1 MKMGAAKQAAGRA
14 AGLIT
19 VTVPNADETVS
30 RDTFHFALDREKL
43 RTVRR
48 REGRY
53 LLRTNMNGYDPA
65 TLWTFYIQLTEVEQ
79 AFKELKNDLAIRPVY
94 HQLEHR
100 IEAHIFV
107 AFLSYCLQVT
117 LKQQLKPRAPGLTPR
132 AALETFKTIQMVD
145 VHIPTTDGRSLL
157 LSRYTQPEPEH
168 RLLLDALRLRLPAQ
182 PPPKITAPRVSPAVA
197 VTAV

>member
-1 MKMGAAKQAAGRA
+1 M
-14 AGLIT
+14 
-19 VTVPNADETVS
+19 
-30 RDTFHFALDREKL
+30 
-43 RTVRR
+43 
-48 REGRY
+48 
-53 LLRTNMNGYDPA
+53 
-65 TLWTFYIQLTEVEQ
+65 
-79 AFKELKNDLAIRPVY
+79 
-94 HQLEHR
+94 
-100 IEAHIFV
+100 

-132 AALETFKTIQMVD
+132 AAIETFKTIQMVD